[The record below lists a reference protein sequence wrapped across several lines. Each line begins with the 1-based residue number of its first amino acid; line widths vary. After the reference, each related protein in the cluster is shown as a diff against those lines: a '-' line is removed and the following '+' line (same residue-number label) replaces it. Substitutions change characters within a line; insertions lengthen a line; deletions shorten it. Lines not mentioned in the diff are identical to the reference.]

1 MTTATAKT
9 ISHTTTKNGRALVVY
24 LYPKA
29 IEGTEIVAVVCSV
42 KSIPKTG
49 KPMCRRGRQ
58 EIGAYESHAQAMRS
72 WLYASHK

>member
-1 MTTATAKT
+1 MKTATAKT

-29 IEGTEIVAVVCSV
+29 IEGTEITAVVCLHE
-42 KSIPKTG
+42 INPKTG

-58 EIGAYESHAQAMRS
+58 EIGTYKSHAQAMRA
-72 WLYASHK
+72 WLYASRK